1 MTAPSSPAPLNRQTD
16 HHCFGCGD
24 DNPHGL
30 RLKFYP
36 RLDSDRGVYTDWT
49 PTATEEGYVGMVHGG
64 LISTVCDE
72 VMAWTCYAEEIWGMT
87 ARLSV
92 RFRQPVLVGQAYRA
106 TGWIVTS
113 RGRMVDV
120 AAAMH
125 HRESG
130 RLVAEAT
137 AQFLRVSDAQ
147 STEWVRRY
155 GEPIRP

>member
-1 MTAPSSPAPLNRQTD
+1 MTAPSPPAPLNRQTN

-155 GEPIRP
+155 GDPIRS

>member
-1 MTAPSSPAPLNRQTD
+1 MSAATSHEPLNRRAD

-24 DNPHGL
+24 ENPHGL
-30 RLKFYP
+30 HLKFYP
-36 RLDSDRGVYTDWT
+36 RTDGEPGIYTDWT
-49 PTATEEGYVGMVHGG
+49 PTATEEGYVGLVHGG

-72 VMAWTCYAEEIWGMT
+72 VMAWSCYAEAIWGMT

-92 RFRQPVLVGQAYRA
+92 RFRRPVLVGQPYRA
-106 TGWIVTS
+106 TGWIVSS

-125 HRESG
+125 HRATG
-130 RLVAEAT
+130 QLVAEAT

-147 STEWVRRY
+147 SAAWVERY
-155 GEPIRP
+155 GGLEHP